1 MKEIN
6 LTPWG
11 LTNDLVV
18 TTNSKKSAEAIV
30 GISNNTEGLN
40 NVFKL

>member
-11 LTNDLVV
+11 LTSEWVV
-18 TTNSKKSAEAIV
+18 TTNSKKSAEVIV
-30 GISNNTEGLN
+30 GINNTEGLN